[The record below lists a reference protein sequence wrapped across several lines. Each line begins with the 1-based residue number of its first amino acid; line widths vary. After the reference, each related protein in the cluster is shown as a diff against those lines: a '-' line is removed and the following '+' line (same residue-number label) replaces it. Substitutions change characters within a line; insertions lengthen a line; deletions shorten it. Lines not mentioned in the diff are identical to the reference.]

1 MALSIAL
8 PLSGLEADHFTSVG
22 AKDLYEQGLR
32 TLNGI
37 SGPISPSTASESSG
51 ICSLVPSNESST
63 PDQTSDSS
71 RPETPEEEEA
81 PIRIFYRERDI
92 LNLGA
97 NLREPFWQMRVPTT
111 PRYDYK
117 SFIENRSVYYRFVG
131 EQEPTKDYP
140 TVSLPIL
147 STEND
152 YCCNKVGSSTFQ

>member
-71 RPETPEEEEA
+71 RPETPEEEEVYELI
-81 PIRIFYRERDI
+81 IRKQNIHENLHFFEHTVKRATQPLLSSNLDI
-92 LNLGA
+92 LCKYFYILDEFYVF
-97 NLREPFWQMRVPTT
+97 LR
-111 PRYDYK
+111 
-117 SFIENRSVYYRFVG
+117 
-131 EQEPTKDYP
+131 
-140 TVSLPIL
+140 L
-147 STEND
+147 
-152 YCCNKVGSSTFQ
+152 